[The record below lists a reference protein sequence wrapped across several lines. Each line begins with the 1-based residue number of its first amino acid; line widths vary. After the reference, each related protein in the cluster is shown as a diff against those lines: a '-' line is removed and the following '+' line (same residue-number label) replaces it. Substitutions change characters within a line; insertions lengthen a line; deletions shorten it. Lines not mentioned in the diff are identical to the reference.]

1 MYHCKIYFSRWWM
14 AVMTSNMRETQ
25 RNIPSIRGQRTFGTK
40 KGLKYSSPTCF
51 RNKRDSSTDPNA
63 SMSYFLFPS
72 SFWREFRIFWIRSSI
87 RYWTLINETCICI
100 HTHTHPVSSD
110 RFVEILME
118 NKRVWKKKQSF
129 KQFDSL
135 RNRNGLRSIRT
146 LLNKRFLKVFFF
158 LRSWFFNDLE
168 AWMLY
173 LKKSLS
179 ELKYICIYI
188 FCGMLEVFQN
198 FIKKFLGI
206 W

>member
-87 RYWTLINETCICI
+87 RYWTLINETCICT
-100 HTHTHPVSSD
+100 HTHTHTSS
-110 RFVEILME
+110 F
-118 NKRVWKKKQSF
+118 KRSFRWNIDGKQAGLKKKTIVQA
-129 KQFDSL
+129 
-135 RNRNGLRSIRT
+135 IRFT
-146 LLNKRFLKVFFF
+146 QK
-158 LRSWFFNDLE
+158 
-168 AWMLY
+168 
-173 LKKSLS
+173 
-179 ELKYICIYI
+179 
-188 FCGMLEVFQN
+188 
-198 FIKKFLGI
+198 
-206 W
+206 

>member
-87 RYWTLINETCICI
+87 RYIEPWSTKRVYV
-100 HTHTHPVSSD
+100 HTHTHIQFQAIVS
-110 RFVEILME
+110 L
-118 NKRVWKKKQSF
+118 KYWWKTSGFEKKQSF

-146 LLNKRFLKVFFF
+146 LLNKKFLKVFFF

>member
-1 MYHCKIYFSRWWM
+1 MHIYMYHCKIYFSRWWM

-87 RYWTLINETCICI
+87 RYWTLINETCICT

-118 NKRVWKKKQSF
+118 NKRVWKKTIVQA
-129 KQFDSL
+129 
-135 RNRNGLRSIRT
+135 IRFT
-146 LLNKRFLKVFFF
+146 QK
-158 LRSWFFNDLE
+158 
-168 AWMLY
+168 
-173 LKKSLS
+173 
-179 ELKYICIYI
+179 
-188 FCGMLEVFQN
+188 
-198 FIKKFLGI
+198 
-206 W
+206 

>member
-87 RYWTLINETCICI
+87 RYWTLINETCICT
-100 HTHTHPVSSD
+100 HTHTHTSSFKRSFRWNIDGKQAGLKKNNRSSNSIHSEIEMDWD
-110 RFVEILME
+110 RFE
-118 NKRVWKKKQSF
+118 R
-129 KQFDSL
+129 
-135 RNRNGLRSIRT
+135 
-146 LLNKRFLKVFFF
+146 
-158 LRSWFFNDLE
+158 
-168 AWMLY
+168 
-173 LKKSLS
+173 
-179 ELKYICIYI
+179 C
-188 FCGMLEVFQN
+188 
-198 FIKKFLGI
+198 
-206 W
+206 